1 MIIENL
7 TQLTQ
12 AVTELKQRF
21 EVPPR
26 YHIKEDFVYLNEFLE
41 STNEFLYSA
50 LTSINGIIDN
60 LDNIVTIATNIDELL
75 EVNDN
80 AVIAQ
85 QQALIATTQAGLA
98 ATSEVNSLSYK
109 TDAESAKIDA
119 ESALDDI
126 TSIFNIQ
133 LEEYASTANFPI
145 TGDED
150 TIYIALDTDYQ
161 YRWSGTQYNE
171 IGGGVSLGETENTAY
186 RGDRGKTAYD
196 HSQLTHNKTFVG
208 LSNVDNTSDA
218 NKPISTDTQ
227 TALDIKV
234 DKVTGKGLSTEDYT
248 NSEKNKLSG
257 IETGAEVNNISDTNA
272 TDLTDSGE
280 SSLHYHSSDRN
291 RSNHTG
297 TQSADSIVDGTTNK
311 VYTSIEKT
319 KLSNI
324 ESLADVTDATN
335 IGNSIFNSPSKST
348 PVNNDILSLLNSES
362 SNALS
367 KFTVLNLKTLLKT
380 YFDAY
385 YEGIGVC
392 IPYSDATATP
402 TANKIPI
409 ADSNK
414 LIDNWISKTV
424 VIQVSDP
431 NGDAITSG
439 NGKAFFTVPVSLN
452 GCNIIDVDASLT
464 TASTSGTPTIQIRN
478 VTDSQ
483 DVLSTRITVDA
494 NEKTSYTA
502 STQPVINTSY
512 DDVSTG
518 DQLAIDIDVAGTGA
532 KGLSVILI
540 FKKA

>member
-1 MIIENL
+1 LSQAQSIPNL
-7 TQLTQ
+7 IP
-12 AVTELKQRF
+12 AEYEGMKAKFDKGER
-21 EVPPR
+21 
-26 YHIKEDFVYLNEFLE
+26 
-41 STNEFLYSA
+41 
-50 LTSINGIIDN
+50 
-60 LDNIVTIATNIDELL
+60 NIDFLADYLRVLKDGSMDYES
-75 EVNDN
+75 VFNDYLKTLSPAN
-80 AVIAQ
+80 LKDDKHAQ
-85 QQALIATTQAGLA
+85 SIYQFTNDLKSAGL
-98 ATSEVNSLSYK
+98 
-109 TDAESAKIDA
+109 
-119 ESALDDI
+119 
-126 TSIFNIQ
+126 
-133 LEEYASTANFPI
+133 PI
-145 TGDED
+145 LMKNRAF
-150 TIYIALDTDYQ
+150 YISKYGA
-161 YRWSGTQYNE
+161 
-171 IGGGVSLGETENTAY
+171 
-186 RGDRGKTAYD
+186 
-196 HSQLTHNKTFVG
+196 
-208 LSNVDNTSDA
+208 SNV
-218 NKPISTDTQ
+218 
-227 TALDIKV
+227 
-234 DKVTGKGLSTEDYT
+234 E
-248 NSEKNKLSG
+248 NKLSG
-257 IETGAEVNNISDTNA
+257 IETGAEVNNISEANA

-297 TQSADSIVDGTTNK
+297 TQSADTIVDGTTNK

-335 IGNSIFNSPSKST
+335 VGNSIFNSPSKST

-385 YEGIGVC
+385 YENIGVC

-439 NGKAFFTVPVSLN
+439 DGKAFFTVPASLN
-452 GCNIIDVDASLT
+452 GCNIIDADVSLT

-518 DQLAIDIDVAGTGA
+518 DQLAVDIDVAGTGV